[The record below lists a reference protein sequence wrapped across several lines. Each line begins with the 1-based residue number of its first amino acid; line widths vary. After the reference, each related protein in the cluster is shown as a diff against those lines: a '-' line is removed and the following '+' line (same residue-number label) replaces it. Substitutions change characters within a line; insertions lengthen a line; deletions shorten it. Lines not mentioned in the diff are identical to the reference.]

1 MLGVH
6 RSVRSG
12 TQNGCV
18 QGFGDDTY
26 GEAFADVYDE
36 WYGDLGDVASC
47 VAALSRLA
55 GDRGT
60 VVELGVGTGRLAIPL
75 AAAGLHVWGIDTSA
89 AMLARL
95 ADKPGGRAV
104 RTVHGDMVEAL
115 ASVEGPIDVVVVAYN
130 TLFSLTTAER
140 QGACFTAVADRLADA
155 GVFVIEAF
163 VPAEDDDAPSS
174 RVAVRS
180 LSADRVVLSVDRTH
194 RADQIAEGQ
203 HIELTEAHGVRLR
216 PWRIRWAT
224 PAQLD
229 AMATR
234 AGLRLAERWS
244 DFAGTPFDRTS
255 ARHVSVYRHADN
267 PPTVR
272 PQPGDAS

>member
-6 RSVRSG
+6 RSGCSG
-12 TQNGCV
+12 TQNGRV

-36 WYGDLGDVASC
+36 WYGDLGDVTTC
-47 VAALSRLA
+47 VEALRRLA
-55 GDRGT
+55 GDHGT

-75 AAAGLHVWGIDTSA
+75 AETGMCVWGVDTSA
-89 AMLARL
+89 AMLTRL
-95 ADKPGGRAV
+95 AGKPGGRAV
-104 RTVHGDMVEAL
+104 RTVHGDMVDAL
-115 ASVEGPIDVVVVAYN
+115 PAVSDRIDVVVVAYN
-130 TLFSLTTAER
+130 TLFSLSTAER
-140 QGACFTAVADRLADA
+140 QAACFAAVAARLADT
-155 GVFVIEAF
+155 GSFVVEAF
-163 VPAEDDDAPSS
+163 VPADGDEVPTS

-180 LSADRVVLSVDRTH
+180 LSADRVVLSVDR
-194 RADQIAEGQ
+194 ADHVEQIAEGQ
-203 HIELTEAHGVRLR
+203 HIELTEANGVRLR

-229 AMATR
+229 VMAAG

-255 ARHVSVYRHADN
+255 ARHVSIYRHADKR
-267 PPTVR
+267 PTVR